1 MVTCSVFT
9 VLTFFCFLIFSTW
22 FLIKCNFTC
31 LQFLNYIYKIVCL
44 ETGEETSGGFDS
56 GHGSSLDRSY
66 NPGTALNRGQYY
78 YNIPAPNRSGD
89 YHHGG
94 SGGSH
99 HHTRETSG
107 LLDLANREQ
116 RGSAFELYKKPS
128 TALHHYLDNNLR
140 SVITLYSLWMHCV
153 LKLLSS
159 VQGYTNTGSQVAQA
173 TKFGLVMPNI
183 YGSSVWN
190 LLHITLLVPRI
201 LRWLLGFWKICG
213 LQLQGIVNK
222 YLLLIW
228 FAL

>member
-1 MVTCSVFT
+1 
-9 VLTFFCFLIFSTW
+9 
-22 FLIKCNFTC
+22 
-31 LQFLNYIYKIVCL
+31 VCL
-44 ETGEETSGGFDS
+44 VTGEETSGGFDS

-99 HHTRETSG
+99 HHARETSG

-140 SVITLYSLWMHCV
+140 SVSTLYSLWKYCV
-153 LKLLSS
+153 LKLQSS
-159 VQGYTNTGSQVAQA
+159 GQGYTNTGSQDTGP
-173 TKFGLVMPNI
+173 TKFGLVVPNI
-183 YGSSVWN
+183 YGSSVRN
-190 LLHITLLVPRI
+190 LLHIALLVPRI
-201 LRWLLGFWKICG
+201 LRWLLDFWKVLDKIKAKNSPTSVLC
-213 LQLQGIVNK
+213 QQISAVIVCCSVISHT
-222 YLLLIW
+222 YL
-228 FAL
+228 

>member
-1 MVTCSVFT
+1 
-9 VLTFFCFLIFSTW
+9 
-22 FLIKCNFTC
+22 
-31 LQFLNYIYKIVCL
+31 VCL
-44 ETGEETSGGFDS
+44 VTGEETSGGFDS

-128 TALHHYLDNNLR
+128 AALHHYLDNNLR
-140 SVITLYSLWMHCV
+140 SVSTLYSLWNHCV
-153 LKLLSS
+153 LKLWSS
-159 VQGYTNTGSQVAQA
+159 GQGYTNTGSQVAEA
-173 TKFGLVMPNI
+173 T
-183 YGSSVWN
+183 
-190 LLHITLLVPRI
+190 
-201 LRWLLGFWKICG
+201 
-213 LQLQGIVNK
+213 
-222 YLLLIW
+222 
-228 FAL
+228 